1 MRLFN
6 REEESRAAM
15 NGNELGMSSNKA
27 AGDPQLLISSPSSGD
42 TAAWRVWLLVNGYRN
57 IART

>member
-1 MRLFN
+1 
-6 REEESRAAM
+6 M

-27 AGDPQLLISSPSSGD
+27 AGDPQLLISSPCSGD